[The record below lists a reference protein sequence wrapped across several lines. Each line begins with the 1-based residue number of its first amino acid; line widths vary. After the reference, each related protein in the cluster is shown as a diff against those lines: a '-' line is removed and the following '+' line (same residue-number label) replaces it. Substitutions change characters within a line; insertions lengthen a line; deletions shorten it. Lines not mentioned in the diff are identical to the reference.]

1 MNLIKLKDIILDE
14 TSNLTAEKIE
24 IFNKELKGKYAYI
37 VNWQHVVSFDRI
49 NQEDFVK
56 LSIGEPLKENSYIDL
71 KEIPTNAIDLDE
83 TNYINNVDKYRG
95 LNKYTTDPD
104 ITIDEIKKF
113 RPWLAYTIL
122 QQGIKD
128 EEVQHMLQFYNFDDP
143 INFEGSGMYD
153 DVVKYLNA
161 FGNTYVLFNNTSN
174 TSSCGCNN
182 SRTVLNSSKSNI
194 VNPGNINFFDIEKI
208 YKMNIYVKM
217 IDTFKNIEF
226 WEPYRDTVLVDMKNY
241 IDNII
246 KVNLPLYSS
255 KQSSNYAEC
264 GCLNQKDIEQQTNTK
279 ILFNLSQSLQYIIND
294 EISEHKNFIKDSLL
308 KWASTL
314 YEKMYWLPVS
324 NIARP
329 MSSNSM
335 FMYVKDGDIY
345 IKGVDS
351 NNNRMDYKLLS
362 GQSVVE
368 PIDDNDIVTGDYLED
383 YIQEHM
389 HDRHIFQDLN
399 DIFKSLN

>member
-37 VNWQHVVSFDRI
+37 VNWQHIVSFDRI

-128 EEVQHMLQFYNFDDP
+128 EEVRHMLQFYNFDDP

-174 TSSCGCNN
+174 KSSCGCNN

-194 VNPGNINFFDIEKI
+194 VNPGNINFFDVEKI

-255 KQSSNYAEC
+255 KLSSNYAEC
-264 GCLNQKDIEQQTNTK
+264 GCLNQKDIEQQTNIK

-294 EISEHKNFIKDSLL
+294 EINEHKNFIKDSLL

-314 YEKMYWLPVS
+314 YEKMYWLPVN